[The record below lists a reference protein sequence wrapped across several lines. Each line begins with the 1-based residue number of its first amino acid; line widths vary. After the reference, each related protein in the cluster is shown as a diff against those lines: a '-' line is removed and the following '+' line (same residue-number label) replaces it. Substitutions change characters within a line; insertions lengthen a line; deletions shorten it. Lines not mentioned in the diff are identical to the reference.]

1 MLTRE
6 QKLILALRVNE
17 KKEVIFAKYGP
28 GVTKKKKE
36 EANPKSEKINSNT
49 DTYKGRAR
57 PEQVKSHL
65 T

>member
-17 KKEVIFAKYGP
+17 NKEVIFAKYGP

-36 EANPKSEKINSNT
+36 EAWESI
-49 DTYKGRAR
+49 R
-57 PEQVKSHL
+57 QVNFL
-65 T
+65 TVFLF